1 MIAARPGGRVEEGS
15 SLFNSVLQL
24 PNILPH
30 PPLSAGAEVLGQNR
44 GGLLNTVSNP
54 NNSNSNPPNPNP
66 NATTNQ
72 PVRVPVKRPSAENST
87 IKFLSNKMGPYH
99 KQQPQKKNNPPEK

>member
-30 PPLSAGAEVLGQNR
+30 PPLSAGAEVLGQDR

-54 NNSNSNPPNPNP
+54 N
-66 NATTNQ
+66 ATTSQ